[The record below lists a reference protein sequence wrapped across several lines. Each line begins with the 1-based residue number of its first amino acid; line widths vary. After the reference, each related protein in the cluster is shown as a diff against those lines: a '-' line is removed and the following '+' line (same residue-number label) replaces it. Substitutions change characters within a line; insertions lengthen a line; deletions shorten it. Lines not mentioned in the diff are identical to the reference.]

1 MLDILRQEL
10 ISLVQLLANHNIK
23 LIIGGGY
30 GLLLRT
36 EFLSNNNFPT
46 LFNQIPIAR
55 STNDL
60 DIFLSSEIVTSLDKM
75 KTIRMV
81 LNQLGYNPKP
91 GAEFYQFWRPINVQ
105 GQSRFLKLDFLCP
118 SINDQNQD
126 LIEQDQRRVRPKSAK
141 KLKKE
146 EKLHARKTQE
156 AISLEDYLQSISLN
170 QNTVVYIPHPF
181 TYLILK
187 LFAIKDHLEQP
198 ETKGKS
204 QHHTFDLYRSVAML
218 TDEEDQQATLLVQKY
233 PDVAQEASNII
244 QAFFASQD
252 SLGTLAL
259 RQYLFENQVKIDGNS
274 IENFLSYLHS
284 LFNLITQ

>member
-10 ISLVQLLANHNIK
+10 ISLAQLLANRNIK

-91 GAEFYQFWRPINVQ
+91 GAEFYQFWRPITIQ

-156 AISLEDYLQSISLN
+156 AISLEDYLQLIPIS
-170 QNTVVYIPHPF
+170 QHTVVYIPHPF

-218 TDEEDQQATLLVQKY
+218 TNEEDEQATLLIQKY
-233 PDVAQEASNII
+233 PDIAQEASNII
-244 QAFFASQD
+244 KKFFVNQD

-259 RQYLFENQVKIDGNS
+259 RQYLLENQVATDDNS
-274 IENFLSYLHS
+274 IENFLNYLHS
-284 LFNLITQ
+284 LFNLTV